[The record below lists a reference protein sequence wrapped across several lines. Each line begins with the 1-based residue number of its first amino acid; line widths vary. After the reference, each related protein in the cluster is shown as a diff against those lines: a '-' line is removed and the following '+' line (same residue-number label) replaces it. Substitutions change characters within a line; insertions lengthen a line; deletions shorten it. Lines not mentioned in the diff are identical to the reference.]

1 MEQDRMVYIQHLVD
15 EPRPWLRPMG
25 NIQISAQY
33 HVPCRYLIHIY
44 KYLGK
49 VYDANRVSGEFYYR
63 VSRYCIAVDIVDN
76 AQRDMALDT
85 R

>member
-1 MEQDRMVYIQHLVD
+1 MFHVDIRYIFT
-15 EPRPWLRPMG
+15 
-25 NIQISAQY
+25 NIYI
-33 HVPCRYLIHIY
+33 
-44 KYLGK
+44 KGK